1 MQGAELAWERGGSVL
16 CEGLAALEAVDGAL
30 GVACGAETSS
40 CGSLER
46 AAATYLA
53 TLGEVSVGLQV
64 AAGCT
69 GRTDLDALEHGFG
82 GATEGLLVERGLLLR
97 NHYYS
102 RRGNLLLLE
111 SGTPRE
117 YRTP

>member
-1 MQGAELAWERGGSVL
+1 ML
-16 CEGLAALEAVDGAL
+16 CEELAALEAVSDTL
-30 GVACGAETSS
+30 GVASGAETS
-40 CGSLER
+40 GYGFLER
-46 AAATYLA
+46 AASGCLA
-53 TLGEVSVGLQV
+53 TPGEVSVGLQV

-69 GRTDLDALEHGFG
+69 GRADLDALEHGFG